1 MSLRI
6 IGNTRYGSEPRDLV
20 AEITDKVPSY
30 VQIEALKNAYP
41 NGRIVR
47 NEFYLGSLNGEAGQ
61 SLKINIDPSSSEFMR
76 GMDFN
81 TGDGIGG
88 ITKILMAAY
97 SWKIKDVAE
106 HFGTWLEKPKTE
118 PPMNPINP
126 ALAQPQ
132 QEPQPEQIKQKR
144 VIDYSTPYD
153 SEYLYLSEEGE
164 ILVAVRKYIERDQ
177 TGEIVRDSDGSA
189 KKEFRQFPKLPET
202 RPLYNLPQIKEADRV
217 IWVEGEKCADEL
229 IKLGYTA
236 TCTIGGAG
244 MLSQRTKDKFD
255 FSPLHGKELIIWP
268 DNDEA
273 GQKLARIIQE
283 LGVNAGAKSVT
294 MLTPPQGK
302 PKKWDAADAIEEA
315 FDISKFLNAPNHKVK
330 KTLSLKNRSLLIG
343 EQFVGAPPE
352 QKFLIGDTIPLG
364 VPCVFAAAGDSGKGM
379 MTLDLAMKVASG
391 QSMQTAFG
399 GLVAHHGSAIIL
411 SAEDDRDELHRRVSR
426 LDNSNNRSAYRHDL
440 LVVPLPNEG
449 GVFPIMMKSDNTYVT
464 SPEFEK
470 IYEEMLEM
478 DDLALVVID
487 PMASFV
493 HADVNADPAAGA
505 AFMGLLAQM
514 STETG
519 ATVMVNHHMAK
530 IRDKEPITK
539 PEEARNLIRGTSA
552 IVDGVRSAFAIW
564 QVDEGVAESRCD
576 KLGIKYQRNMIYDG
590 AVVKSNGVA
599 NREIRRFVRNANTGL
614 LEDRTVDINLAS
626 DLSKI
631 TDKVIKRRDI
641 IFNWIVREEREGNF
655 LTTQGKETG
664 IIDFAFNQPDWDTDA
679 DEIRRMCERGT
690 DKRNKNKE
698 ASAQETIR
706 KDIQNLIGEGKIK
719 KFRISKSQGYKWLG
733 TLDGKLSE
741 IQEELVD

>member
-1 MSLRI
+1 MSLRV

-30 VQIEALKNAYP
+30 VQVEALKNAYP
-41 NGRIVR
+41 NGKVVR

-61 SLKINIDPSSSEFMR
+61 SLKINIDPSSPEFMR

-97 SWKIKDVAE
+97 NWKIKDVAE
-106 HFGTWLEKPKTE
+106 HFVTWLEKPKVE
-118 PPMNPINP
+118 PPMNPIKP
-126 ALAQPQ
+126 RQ
-132 QEPQPEQIKQKR
+132 QEPQPEQVKQKR
-144 VIDYSTPYD
+144 VIDYSTPHD
-153 SEYLYLSEEGE
+153 GEYLYLSEDGE
-164 ILVAVRKYIERDQ
+164 VIVAVRKYIERDQ
-177 TGEIVRDSDGSA
+177 TGEIVRDNDGSA

-229 IKLGYTA
+229 IKLGHTA

-294 MLTPPQGK
+294 MLTPPRGK
-302 PKKWDAADAIEEA
+302 PKKWDAADAIEEN
-315 FDISKFLNAPNHKVK
+315 FDISKFLNAPNHKIK
-330 KTLSLKNRSLLIG
+330 KTLSLKNKSLLIG
-343 EQFVGAPPE
+343 EQFAGAPPE

-364 VPCVFAAAGDSGKGM
+364 IPCVFAAAGDSGKGM

-391 QSMQTAFG
+391 QAMQNSFG

-426 LDNSNNRSAYRHDL
+426 LDKMNNRLNYKHDL
-440 LVVPLPNEG
+440 LIVPLPNEG
-449 GVFPIMMKSDNTYVT
+449 GVFPIMMKADNTYVT

-470 IYEEMLEM
+470 IYEEMLEIE
-478 DDLALVVID
+478 DLALVIID

-505 AFMGLLAQM
+505 AFMGLLAQIA
-514 STETG
+514 TETG

-530 IRDKEPITK
+530 IRDKDPVTT

-552 IVDGVRSAFAIW
+552 IVDGVRSAFAVW
-564 QVDEGVAESRCD
+564 QVDEGVARTRC
-576 KLGIKYQRNMIYDG
+576 KNIGVAYTRNAVFDG

-599 NREIRRFVRNANTGL
+599 NRDIRHFIRNPNNGL
-614 LEDRTVDINLAS
+614 LEDRSEDIRSIIGSEIVRNRIEYLFNFIDLQEQAGNYMTKDGNIDGVWASVQNAPSTDINAINLRDDGRTTIKNAVTALLQDGRLGAYRRS
-626 DLSKI
+626 DKGKKQFIGVMGGELYHQEQN
-631 TDKVIKRRDI
+631 I
-641 IFNWIVREEREGNF
+641 IHG
-655 LTTQGKETG
+655 
-664 IIDFAFNQPDWDTDA
+664 
-679 DEIRRMCERGT
+679 
-690 DKRNKNKE
+690 
-698 ASAQETIR
+698 
-706 KDIQNLIGEGKIK
+706 GE
-719 KFRISKSQGYKWLG
+719 
-733 TLDGKLSE
+733 
-741 IQEELVD
+741 